1 MFDKNVSAT
10 SSPLCQSAHLKT
22 FSWPG
27 REQGP
32 CCSRFGSAFARRPR
46 GSCAGVGTSP
56 ILPHN
61 PNFIHGDCALGWQ
74 HPCCPILWDVPRG
87 EDTPWDKMKHLGT
100 WGRGW
105 FNPTGA
111 PRMIGVATAPPT
123 PSAWTWGS
131 AAHLGSKPRAGTQG
145 TTRTRILCPF
155 TKIFLFFFP
164 THPCLLPFQ
173 GVSFRPCRWRDAA
186 TLPTP
191 KQS

>member
-1 MFDKNVSAT
+1 MPGGQGGAMRVLAPARSCPAIPISYMEIVPWAGSIPAVP
-10 SSPLCQSAHLKT
+10 SSGMS
-22 FSWPG
+22 PG
-27 REQGP
+27 
-32 CCSRFGSAFARRPR
+32 
-46 GSCAGVGTSP
+46 
-56 ILPHN
+56 
-61 PNFIHGDCALGWQ
+61 
-74 HPCCPILWDVPRG
+74 G

-100 WGRGW
+100 GGRGW

-111 PRMIGVATAPPT
+111 PRMIGMATAPPT

-131 AAHLGSKPRAGTQG
+131 AAHLGSKPRAGTRG

-186 TLPTP
+186 TLLTP